1 MKNILQLIREL
12 GARDVRF
19 VAIGVWGANFYA
31 RTPAGVL
38 QTQDTDFFLPAEPG
52 NLLKAWEAC
61 DATGLS
67 LWVSDEPLDRPR
79 DTVLARAIC
88 MRRALTRASD
98 EGDLLVDFTLVMAG
112 FEFEQVWK
120 ERRSF
125 RAEGIEIPVAR
136 LTHIV
141 QSKAAAGRDKDRLFL
156 ATLAEELQHLDEIDR
171 PPPSAEPER
180 D

>member
-12 GARDVRF
+12 GSRDVRF

-38 QTQDTDFFLPAEPG
+38 QTQDTDFFLPSEPR
-52 NLLKAWEAC
+52 NLLKAWDAC
-61 DATGLS
+61 DAVGLS
-67 LWVSDEPLDRPR
+67 LWAGDEPLDSPR
-79 DTVLARAIC
+79 DLVLAGAIC
-88 MRRALTRASD
+88 LRRALTRATD
-98 EGDLLVDFTLVMAG
+98 ESDLLVDFTLVMAG

-125 RAEGIEIPVAR
+125 RAEGIVVPVAR

-141 QSKAAAGRDKDRLFL
+141 QSKAAAGRPKDRLFL
-156 ATLAEELQHLDEIDR
+156 GTLAEELGHLDEIDR
-171 PPPSAEPER
+171 PPPTADQGR